1 MTTDDMMEYIDLSL
15 SQMGRRIIGEQR
27 QCIEQSL
34 KANPQPVFAQ
44 LVRYSQSVQPANR
57 MEFVMPAVKFLIVRA
72 TTSIRFG
79 VGMLVLGSTQFR
91 IPQFVKMRINHTKKA
106 YV

>member
-27 QCIEQSL
+27 QCIELIL

-44 LVRYSQSVQPANR
+44 LVRFGLSVQTTNHL
-57 MEFVMPAVKFLIVRA
+57 EFVVSTVKLLIVGTANPTYSESERLPLCFEFW
-72 TTSIRFG
+72 SNVVRVVKG
-79 VGMLVLGSTQFR
+79 VDLE
-91 IPQFVKMRINHTKKA
+91 
-106 YV
+106 